1 MDYVVGSVAA
11 LITGAG
17 NTTPNRPRL
26 VKRALTPTKHQPSP
40 NVTPKSELVDD
51 RSIFLSP
58 TLQKKKAI
66 VKKSPKRIFQNPD
79 LDITNDGE
87 GKSSLVSP
95 KADKA
100 KKHLKD
106 DLEANTTPNNDVG
119 KVNSPKKA
127 KNNVDLALNKKEIKT
142 NDNDEKLSQTLQVNN
157 ESTPKKKKKQ
167 RNFVTLPSER
177 EIIDEK
183 ENLTSSECNEVASNE
198 TATVSTENDTPKK
211 KKSKLQDIEKSV
223 SNNNEILKKLDDNDK
238 KSLKKN
244 KKLKKSG
251 SQEIVVGN
259 EDQNGKEPTL
269 VNTGNSPAK
278 KKNKKRK
285 KKLKKNQNIDTQ
297 SQQLMSN
304 KEKKLKVNPNAIT
317 NMDTDSEHDSD
328 DEINSDTEQTN
339 KDILDTGP
347 ASSDDEQE
355 NEEVKKPEKN
365 AEKDF
370 DDAEVIKRT
379 LFVGNVPFS
388 KKCKKEI
395 KKMFSKYGHIENV
408 RIRGIPV
415 KDARTTPKLAVIKS
429 ELHPER
435 TSVNLY
441 IKFTNPQ
448 SVDKALAEN
457 NTVLNGYHLRV
468 SRSDTTGF
476 THDPKLSVFVGNLPF
491 AIEDEG
497 LRAKFESCG
506 DIESVRIVRDKQT
519 SVGKGFGF
527 VNFKTKDSVELALAL
542 TEEDLTIKNRIL
554 RVQRCTLTQKGQ
566 GHKNEGLRN
575 HGQRDQGQG
584 QRNQGQ
590 RNWGQRN
597 QGQNQMG
604 QRNRNQMGQGHR
616 NRGQMQQGQRNQGQM
631 GQGQRHVNFKEQG
644 AYRRVM
650 NKRPR
655 EESDVGGP
663 PNKKS
668 KDFHTG
674 KEKKPRQEFVGMTAE
689 KKKKRKFDKGQ
700 KKKKA
705 ISEILSKK
713 AN

>member
-127 KNNVDLALNKKEIKT
+127 KNNVALALNKKNNKT

-183 ENLTSSECNEVASNE
+183 ENLTSVSIEIGNKSPKKGKRKSESECNEVASNE
-198 TATVSTENDTPKK
+198 TTTVSTENDTPKK

-244 KKLKKSG
+244 KKLKKSE
-251 SQEIVVGN
+251 SQEIVRN

-285 KKLKKNQNIDTQ
+285 KKSKKNQNIDTQ
-297 SQQLMSN
+297 SEQLMSN

-355 NEEVKKPEKN
+355 NEEVKKPENN

-408 RIRGIPV
+408 R
-415 KDARTTPKLAVIKS
+415 
-429 ELHPER
+429 
-435 TSVNLY
+435 
-441 IKFTNPQ
+441 
-448 SVDKALAEN
+448 
-457 NTVLNGYHLRV
+457 
-468 SRSDTTGF
+468 
-476 THDPKLSVFVGNLPF
+476 
-491 AIEDEG
+491 
-497 LRAKFESCG
+497 
-506 DIESVRIVRDKQT
+506 
-519 SVGKGFGF
+519 
-527 VNFKTKDSVELALAL
+527 
-542 TEEDLTIKNRIL
+542 
-554 RVQRCTLTQKGQ
+554 
-566 GHKNEGLRN
+566 
-575 HGQRDQGQG
+575 
-584 QRNQGQ
+584 
-590 RNWGQRN
+590 
-597 QGQNQMG
+597 
-604 QRNRNQMGQGHR
+604 
-616 NRGQMQQGQRNQGQM
+616 
-631 GQGQRHVNFKEQG
+631 
-644 AYRRVM
+644 
-650 NKRPR
+650 
-655 EESDVGGP
+655 
-663 PNKKS
+663 
-668 KDFHTG
+668 
-674 KEKKPRQEFVGMTAE
+674 
-689 KKKKRKFDKGQ
+689 
-700 KKKKA
+700 
-705 ISEILSKK
+705 
-713 AN
+713 